1 MIALTR
7 CPLDHQVEVLLNMA
21 RGKYVNE
28 LDIPASDVEEDFEEE
43 YEEKDE

>member
-1 MIALTR
+1 
-7 CPLDHQVEVLLNMA
+7 MA

-28 LDIPASDVEEDFEEE
+28 LDIPASDVEEDFKEE

>member
-1 MIALTR
+1 
-7 CPLDHQVEVLLNMA
+7 MA

-28 LDIPASDVEEDFEEE
+28 LDIPASDVEEDFEEA

>member
-1 MIALTR
+1 
-7 CPLDHQVEVLLNMA
+7 MA

>member
-1 MIALTR
+1 
-7 CPLDHQVEVLLNMA
+7 MA

-28 LDIPASDVEEDFEEE
+28 LDIHASDVEEDFEEE

>member
-1 MIALTR
+1 
-7 CPLDHQVEVLLNMA
+7 MA

-28 LDIPASDVEEDFEEE
+28 LDIPASDVEGDFEEE

>member
-7 CPLDHQVEVLLNMA
+7 CPLDQVENLPNMA